1 MTADSIDAG
10 PVEKTHVCPH
20 YNHYDE
26 AIGRD
31 PHPFYDQ
38 MRACCPV
45 SWTEHSGGFWAVT
58 SYEMVERVV
67 KDPEHFSSRD
77 VSVPR
82 SAFGTVVLAPLTVDP
97 PTHGPFRKLLIPAF
111 APRVV
116 ARAEDAIREFVRDL
130 AEQTLAD
137 GGCDV
142 AHDFARRIPV
152 FSLARL
158 LDVPLA
164 DQDRFTTW
172 VGGLVEKP
180 MHVDPEGAMANA
192 LEMMGYVVSLVEER
206 KSSLGADIISE
217 MLRAVEDGQRLSEA
231 DVVNATFLFI
241 LAGIDTTWSVIGA
254 SLYHLAAHPDD
265 RRRLAGAVRDG
276 DTDLMRTA
284 VEEFLRFYTPASLGR
299 TATEDV
305 HLGEA
310 AVREGDLLQMN
321 FPAANRDPAAFED
334 AHRVLIDRQVN
345 RHMAFG
351 VGIHRCLGSGIARL
365 MIRVSLEEWLRAI
378 PDYHLVDPDDVHW
391 SIGMI
396 WGPRR
401 VAVRVG
407 AA

>member
-1 MTADSIDAG
+1 MTAER
-10 PVEKTHVCPH
+10 VEADRAEKEHICPH
-20 YNHYDE
+20 YDHYDE
-26 AIGRD
+26 SIGRD
-31 PHPFYDQ
+31 PHPFYAK

-45 SWTEHSGGFWAVT
+45 AWTDNSGGFWAVT
-58 SYEMVERVV
+58 SYEMVERIV
-67 KDPEHFSSRD
+67 KDPEGFSSRD

-97 PTHGPFRKLLIPAF
+97 PAHGPFRKLLIPAF

-116 ARAEDAIREFVRDL
+116 ARAEGDIRDFVRGL
-130 AEQTLAD
+130 VEQTVAD
-137 GGCDV
+137 GGCDL

-180 MHVDPEGAMANA
+180 MHVDPEGALINA
-192 LEMMGYVVSLVEER
+192 TEMMGYVVRLVQER
-206 KSSLGADIISE
+206 KNALGEDLISE
-217 MLRAVEDGQRLSEA
+217 MLRSVEDGQRLSEA

-254 SLYHLAAHPDD
+254 SLYHLARHPED
-265 RRRLAGAVRDG
+265 RRRLVEAQEVG
-276 DTDLMRTA
+276 DPNLLKTA

-299 TATEDV
+299 TAMNDV
-305 HLGEA
+305 QLGA
-310 AVREGDLLQMN
+310 ASVREGDLLQMN

-334 AHRVLIDRQVN
+334 ADKVLIGRQVN
-345 RHMAFG
+345 RHLAFG
-351 VGIHRCLGSGIARL
+351 VGIHRCLGSGFARL
-365 MIRVSLEEWLRAI
+365 MIRVSVEEWLRAI
-378 PDYHLVDPDDVHW
+378 PEYHLVDPDDVHW

>member
-1 MTADSIDAG
+1 MNPPAG
-10 PVEKTHVCPH
+10 PEQHVCPS
-20 YNHYDE
+20 YDHYDE

-31 PHPFYDQ
+31 PHPFYDR

-45 SWTEHSGGFWAVT
+45 SWTDHSGGFWAVT
-58 SYEMVERVV
+58 SYEMVERIV

-82 SAFGTVVLAPLTVDP
+82 SAFGTVVLAPLTLDP
-97 PTHGPFRKLLIPAF
+97 PTHAPFRKLLIPAF

-116 ARAEDAIREFVRDL
+116 ARAEDAIRAFVRGL
-130 AEQTLAD
+130 VEQTLAE

-158 LDVPLA
+158 LDVPLGE
-164 DQDRFTTW
+164 QDRFTTW

-180 MHVDPEGAMANA
+180 M
-192 LEMMGYVVSLVEER
+192 
-206 KSSLGADIISE
+206 
-217 MLRAVEDGQRLSEA
+217 QSEA

-254 SLYHLAAHPDD
+254 ALYHLATHDED
-265 RRRLAGAVRDG
+265 RRRLLAAVRDG
-276 DTDLMRTA
+276 DADLMRTA

-305 HLGEA
+305 QLGGA
-310 AVREGDLLQMN
+310 SVREGDLLQMN

-334 AHRVLIDRQVN
+334 AGTFVIDRQIN
-345 RHMAFG
+345 RHLAFG

-378 PDYHLVDPDDVHW
+378 PEFDLVDPDDVHW